1 MPTPVDK
8 GKKGVAEESPVKE
21 SGSGKK
27 KKRNKGSLFRKSSRK
42 KILGA
47 SPSSAE
53 RWVGLGYMEAAVLL
67 DWLKQKVKGYGI
79 KVTDLTSSLSDGMAL
94 CALIHHYQPD
104 LMYVCVCIFVFVM
117 GWPCVPSYTTTSQT
131 SCTYVCACLYVHVF
145 LMGWP
150 CVPSYT
156 TTSQTSCTYVYAY
169 MFVCGCRGEIRK
181 LWVNWGYGGC

>member
-1 MPTPVDK
+1 MSVPVDI
-8 GKKGVAEESPVKE
+8 GKEGVAEESPVKE

-27 KKRNKGSLFRKSSRK
+27 KKRNNRRSSRK

-79 KVTDLTSSLSDGMAL
+79 KVTDLTSGMAL

-104 LMYVCVCIFVFVM
+104 LMYVCVCMF
-117 GWPCVPSYTTTSQT
+117 
-131 SCTYVCACLYVHVF
+131 VCACVCDGMALCALIYHYQTDLMYV
-145 LMGWP
+145 
-150 CVPSYT
+150 CV
-156 TTSQTSCTYVYAY
+156 C
-169 MFVCGCRGEIRK
+169 MFVCACVCGCMYVCVFVCACIRPD
-181 LWVNWGYGGC
+181 VWGGS